1 MSTAETV
8 RTVRWW
14 PSRCGQDDEI
24 GSLNE
29 VNARR
34 RFAGCDRAP
43 WSHV

>member
-8 RTVRWW
+8 PTVRWW

-29 VNARR
+29 VKAGDTPG
-34 RFAGCDRAP
+34 GCDRAP